1 MIYRYDTPIYK
12 RTFVPVA
19 STPGTEEVP
28 KYKLDY
34 PPAGGVRLVQCGT
47 IPLYKQIQANKSN
60 CELSSVL
67 EACIHQNQLAVTSI
81 DTVNGAIADFTG
93 LSSMA
98 EIYSGMKHIE
108 QIWNETP
115 LEVREQFNSSKAN
128 FVQSIGSEDFNKKL
142 NDGYNKFYDSIK
154 SRLDKPAP
162 VPTPAPSPAP
172 APAPAPS
179 PAPAPAP
186 VPVVTV

>member
-1 MIYRYDTPIYK
+1 MIFRYNKPIYK
-12 RTFVPVA
+12 RTFQLVP
-19 STPGTEEVP
+19 STPGTEDIP
-28 KYKLDY
+28 KFKLDY
-34 PPAGGVRLVQCGT
+34 PAAGGVRLVQCGT
-47 IPLYKQIQANKSN
+47 TPLYKQIQANKSN

-81 DTVNGAIADFTG
+81 DTVNGAISDFTG

-98 EIYSGMKHIE
+98 EIYSGMKHLE

-142 NDGYNKFYDSIK
+142 TVGYNKFYTSIN
-154 SRLDKPAP
+154 SRFDKPAP
-162 VPTPAPSPAP
+162 ALDPTPTPAPAPDPTPTPAP
-172 APAPAPS
+172 DT
-179 PAPAPAP
+179 
-186 VPVVTV
+186 VVTV